1 MRQKALVLAFITS
14 MIAQS
19 VHATDL
25 VQAYET
31 ARASDPQFAQAQANK
46 QYQQEGENQA
56 RAVLLPQ
63 ISGTGSLTK
72 TDTSYSGVHG
82 SASQTSRSLGIQ
94 GRQTL
99 FNWAQFSTLR
109 AQRDLRQASDFTL
122 AAAQQELITRTAK
135 AYFAALVA
143 VESLSAAQANEDS
156 SKQQYLYTQK
166 RLDVGLAPIT
176 DVYESRANYD
186 QARANVLTARSALLD
201 ACQAL
206 SQITGQPISQLR
218 GLPPVFHAK
227 IPNRFSHLDQLL
239 DTATTSNPTLIAA
252 NLQTQAAESNVKAA
266 YAGHLPTVSLN
277 GNLGRSKA
285 WGSGDLNQLNG
296 PNGFG
301 NPTTQT
307 NSIGV
312 TLQIPIFAGGLTQS
326 QVRQSV
332 AQREI
337 QQESYEQTKRALT
350 RDTRNLYQSLVSG
363 VAEIEARRLSVVSA
377 KSALEASQV
386 GLRVG
391 TRSLLAVVQNQN
403 SYYEAQKAYAQARYN
418 FLQNRLLL
426 AQDLGQLS
434 FADIEEINRLL
445 TEDSSLQLAQGPLET
460 ETMPTP

>member
-1 MRQKALVLAFITS
+1 MRFQVLALLTS
-14 MIAQS
+14 MISLS

-31 ARASDPQFAQAQANK
+31 ARTTDPQFAQAQANK
-46 QYQQEGENQA
+46 QYQREGEVQA

-72 TDTSYSGVHG
+72 TDTAYSGVHG
-82 SASQTSRSLGIQ
+82 SASQTSRDVAIQ

-109 AQRDLRQASDFTL
+109 AQRALLQASDFTF
-122 AAAQQELITRTAK
+122 AAAQQELMIRTAK
-135 AYFAALVA
+135 AYFAALIA

-186 QARANVLTARSALLD
+186 QARADVFTARSALLD
-201 ACQAL
+201 AYQAL
-206 SQITGQPISQLR
+206 SQITGQPVSRLR
-218 GLPPVFHAK
+218 ALPPIFHAE
-227 IPNRFSHLDQLL
+227 IPARFSHLDQLL
-239 DTATTSNPTLIAA
+239 KTAETSNPSLVAQRF
-252 NLQTQAAESNVKAA
+252 QTQAAESSVKAA
-266 YAGHLPTVSLN
+266 YAGHLPNVSLS
-277 GNLGRSKA
+277 GSLGRSKA
-285 WGSGDLNQLNG
+285 WGSNDTNRLTAPPEWN
-296 PNGFG
+296 
-301 NPTTQT
+301 NPMTQT
-307 NSIGV
+307 NSIAL

-326 QVRQSV
+326 EVRQAL

-337 QQESYEQTKRALT
+337 QQDSFEQTKRALI
-350 RDTRNLYQSLVSG
+350 RDTRNLYQSLVTG

-403 SYYEAQKAYAQARYN
+403 TYYAAQKAYAQARYN
-418 FLQNRLLL
+418 FLLNRLLL
-426 AQDLGQLS
+426 AQDVGQLD
-434 FADIEEINRLL
+434 FTDLQEINRLL
-445 TEDSSLQLAQGPLET
+445 TQDTQSQDSPESL
-460 ETMPTP
+460 PTKMTGQS